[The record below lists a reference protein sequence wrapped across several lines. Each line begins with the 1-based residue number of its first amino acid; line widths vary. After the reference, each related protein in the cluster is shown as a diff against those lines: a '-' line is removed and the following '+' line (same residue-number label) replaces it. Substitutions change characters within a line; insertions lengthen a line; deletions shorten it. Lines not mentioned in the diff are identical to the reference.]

1 MLRLPIVLPGAGTGG
16 VRRHWLVAL
25 AGDGNE
31 VSAELVGEIEDALG
45 LADLVANE
53 ARECFTVGG
62 GGIEKLQDGDADLG
76 NVEVAEGELG
86 EEEVEDDGRGCVD

>member
-1 MLRLPIVLPGAGTGG
+1 MLPGAGTGG
-16 VRRHWLVAL
+16 VRRHRLVAL
-25 AGDGNE
+25 AGDGDE